1 MKWWR
6 VTDRRERSVGSVRA
20 CRPRRVSTTASSVII
35 SAFPN
40 WISASP
46 PDEDAFSLE
55 NEIEICPP
63 SVSSLFQPASISFL
77 VVLFFHC
84 SVSVTLKSDWKGA
97 RPFLERGIYAFI
109 FRIGGGGGRQS
120 GSLARCQLAK
130 RTRVRAKSHYITLH
144 CLGNFDVVRS
154 SIVLIILTFVVP
166 KSPLVLLILFTFA
179 QTENCTINCR
189 LTIISS
195 NRWRLKSGLLNF
207 INKRDLDTLQNSRH
221 LFRLNNL
228 SGIFDCS
235 RRAQGFI
242 IKNIEI
248 EPCSFIV
255 LASLKESSFFPS
267 SRFFLFYKNI
277 FRCLLNI

>member
-46 PDEDAFSLE
+46 PDEDTFSLE

-84 SVSVTLKSDWKGA
+84 FVTLKSDWKGA

-221 LFRLNNL
+221 LSRLNNL
-228 SGIFDCS
+228 SGGSIVRDEHKDLLLKISKLS
-235 RRAQGFI
+235 RV
-242 IKNIEI
+242 
-248 EPCSFIV
+248 S
-255 LASLKESSFFPS
+255 SLFSLLWKSRLFFLPPVFSFFIKIY
-267 SRFFLFYKNI
+267 FAAY
-277 FRCLLNI
+277 